1 MIDFNDK
8 RQVAKA
14 IQYTN
19 VNPNLT
25 REGMLKHLETCMKY
39 DFQAAMVA
47 PCYIELAKDV
57 LKGTGIQIAS
67 TLNFPIANEYPADED
82 RSPERDDQDRSRPV

>member
-25 REGMLKHLETCMKY
+25 REGML
-39 DFQAAMVA
+39 
-47 PCYIELAKDV
+47 
-57 LKGTGIQIAS
+57 
-67 TLNFPIANEYPADED
+67 
-82 RSPERDDQDRSRPV
+82 

>member
-14 IQYTN
+14 NQYTTCKSKPYQRWN
-19 VNPNLT
+19 A
-25 REGMLKHLETCMKY
+25 ETSETQQKY
-39 DFQAAMVA
+39 DFSAAMVA

-57 LKGTGIQIAS
+57 LKGTGFR
-67 TLNFPIANEYPADED
+67 LH
-82 RSPERDDQDRSRPV
+82 RR

>member
-47 PCYIELAKDV
+47 PCYIELAKGRFKGNRNPGCV
-57 LKGTGIQIAS
+57 NLK
-67 TLNFPIANEYPADED
+67 FPDRQRYPADED

>member
-25 REGMLKHLETCMKY
+25 REGMLKHLYMSKNVG
-39 DFQAAMVA
+39 VA
-47 PCYIELAKDV
+47 GL
-57 LKGTGIQIAS
+57 
-67 TLNFPIANEYPADED
+67 
-82 RSPERDDQDRSRPV
+82 R

>member
-47 PCYIELAKDV
+47 PCYRE
-57 LKGTGIQIAS
+57 
-67 TLNFPIANEYPADED
+67 
-82 RSPERDDQDRSRPV
+82 PESRLRQP

>member
-47 PCYIELAKDV
+47 PCYIIPCARGVK
-57 LKGTGIQIAS
+57 TPCRA
-67 TLNFPIANEYPADED
+67 
-82 RSPERDDQDRSRPV
+82 